1 MNMKFIKIIF
11 ICILCLILVFPLS
24 SCREEKRE
32 VVFRVSGDYI
42 QWRYSDTELWSDLI
56 SISDLNENGA
66 LNGKSAYE
74 IAVSQGF
81 EGSEKEWL
89 ESLVGAKG
97 EDGVNGQDGQSVY
110 IGENGNWWI
119 GDTDT
124 GISVLS
130 QSGESIYAVPNFVGM
145 TLSEIQ
151 QMPKAQNFVLLYYG
165 DASVGVVASQS
176 IPAGVVALEGTQI
189 KIYMSNYLEDGEE
202 DPTEIPTRLPSE
214 APTEGPTSNPAEQPT
229 AKPTESLSEP
239 PASTIQL
246 KSITSPIQKGQKA
259 TVEIIGKPN
268 TEYTISVYYS
278 SGPSKAQGLESK
290 FSDENG
296 CVSWTWTVGASTS
309 TGEKKIVVSD
319 GTSSIE
325 FNINIIEKPQA

>member
-1 MNMKFIKIIF
+1 MNMKLLKIIF
-11 ICILCLILVFPLS
+11 ICILCLILAFPLS
-24 SCREEKRE
+24 SCREEERD
-32 VVFRVSGDYI
+32 VIFRVSGDYI
-42 QWRYSDTELWSDLI
+42 QWRYSDTELWNDLI

-81 EGSEKEWL
+81 EGSEKEWI

-97 EDGVNGQDGQSVY
+97 EDGANGENGQDGQSVY

-124 GISVLS
+124 GVSVLS
-130 QSGESIYAVPNFVGM
+130 QSGESIYAVPNFVGK

-151 QMPKAQNFVLLYYG
+151 GMPEARNFVLLYYG

-189 KIYMSNYLEDGEE
+189 KIYMSNYSSEGEE
-202 DPTEIPTRLPSE
+202 KPTEISTQSPTETHTEIPTE
-214 APTEGPTSNPAEQPT
+214 TPTE
-229 AKPTESLSEP
+229 KPVEKYE
-239 PASTIQL
+239 IQL
-246 KSITSPIQKGQKA
+246 KSITSPVSRGQKA

-268 TEYTISVYYS
+268 TKYTISVYYS
-278 SGPSKAQGLESK
+278 SGPSEAKGLEPTV
-290 FSDENG
+290 SDG
-296 CVSWTWTVGASTS
+296 DGLVSWTWTVGPSTS
-309 TGEKKIVVSD
+309 TGAKRIVVSD

-325 FNINIIEKPQA
+325 FYIEITEKPKA

>member
-1 MNMKFIKIIF
+1 MNIKILRRILIF
-11 ICILCLILVFPLS
+11 LLCIALAVPLA
-24 SCREEKRE
+24 SCSEKERE

-81 EGSEKEWL
+81 EGSEKEWI
-89 ESLVGAKG
+89 ESLVGANGKDG
-97 EDGVNGQDGQSVY
+97 ENGQSVY

-130 QSGESIYAVPNFVGM
+130 QGGESIYAVPNFVGM

-151 QMPKAQNFVLLYYG
+151 QMPKASNFVLLYYG

-189 KIYMSNYLEDGEE
+189 KIYMSNYLGDGEE
-202 DPTEIPTRLPSE
+202 DPTEMPTSIPSE
-214 APTEGPTSNPAEQPT
+214 TPTEGPASNPTEQPT
-229 AKPTESLSEP
+229 ANPTESPSEP

-246 KSITSPIQKGQKA
+246 KSITNPIQKGQEA
-259 TVEIIGKPN
+259 TVEIIGMPN
-268 TEYTISVYYS
+268 TEYNIKVYYA
-278 SGPSKAQGLESK
+278 SGGISTSKALVPTE
-290 FSDENG
+290 SDEFGN
-296 CVSWTWTVGASTS
+296 VSWTWKISSNTK
-309 TGEKKIVVSD
+309 TGTAKVIVSD
-319 GTSSIE
+319 ATSSLTLYIE
-325 FNINIIEKPQA
+325 IVE

>member
-1 MNMKFIKIIF
+1 MKFIKIIF
-11 ICILCLILVFPLS
+11 ICVLCLILVFPIS
-24 SCREEKRE
+24 SCRAEERE

-81 EGSEKEWL
+81 EGSEKEWI

-110 IGENGNWWI
+110 IGDNGNWWI

-124 GISVLS
+124 GVSVFS
-130 QSGESIYAVPNFVGM
+130 QSGESIYPVPDFVGM
-145 TLSEIQ
+145 TLSDIQ
-151 QMPKAQNFVLLYYG
+151 QMPKAQNFVFLYYG

-189 KIYMSNYLEDGEE
+189 KIYMSNYSGGGAE
-202 DPTEIPTRLPSE
+202 DPTEMPTQTPSE
-214 APTEGPTSNPAEQPT
+214 TPTEGST
-229 AKPTESLSEP
+229 AKPTEQSTSKPTEKPAEP
-239 PASTIQL
+239 PVSTIQL

-278 SGPSKAQGLESK
+278 SGPSGAKGLEAK
-290 FSDENG
+290 KSDADG
-296 CVSWTWTVGASTS
+296 LVSWTWTVGASTS
-309 TGEKKIVVSD
+309 TGSTRIVVSD
-319 GTSSIE
+319 GTSSSEFYIE
-325 FNINIIEKPQA
+325 IIEKTQA